1 MDDPVR
7 WESRPELREPVLICA
22 FKGWNDA
29 AESAS
34 LAVSYLAD
42 KWEAEQ
48 FATLDPEPFFDFQ
61 VNRPTVKLT
70 EGQTR
75 EIEWPEVAI
84 SSASMPGTDR
94 DAVLL
99 VGAEPNLRW
108 RGFSDAI
115 VSTAQAVGVRMAVS
129 LGALLADV
137 PHTRPVQITGL
148 ASDEELIELLGFS
161 ETRYQ
166 GPTGITGVVHDACS
180 IAGMRAASLWA
191 PVPHYVAAVS
201 SPKAARALMG
211 RAQEIVG
218 FTVDTG
224 DLDTAAAEYER
235 RLDEAVEREP
245 EVRAAGRAARAA
257 ARRAGGLP
265 RRPSQRRF
273 DRPRVPALP
282 ARSGRLTP
290 LLPGPS

>member
-7 WESRPELREPVLICA
+7 WESKPDLREPVLICA

-34 LAVSYLAD
+34 LAISYLAD
-42 KWEAEQ
+42 KWDAQQ
-48 FATLDPEPFFDFQ
+48 FATLDPDEFFDFQ

-70 EGQTR
+70 EGRSR
-75 EIEWPEVAI
+75 EIEWPEVVL

-108 RGFSDAI
+108 RSFSETI
-115 VSTAQAVGVRMAVS
+115 VSTVQAVGVEMVVS

-148 ASDEELIELLGFS
+148 ASDADLIERLGFS

-166 GPTGITGVVHDACS
+166 GPTGITGIVHDACAR
-180 IAGMRAASLWA
+180 AGLRSASLWA

-211 RAQEIVG
+211 RLQEILG
-218 FTVDTG
+218 FSVDTE
-224 DLDTAAAEYER
+224 DLDGAAAEYER
-235 RLDEAVEREP
+235 RLDDAVEREP
-245 EVRAAGRAARAA
+245 EVRQLVERLEQQMDEQEVSFRDLPSGDSIAREF
-257 ARRAGGLP
+257 
-265 RRPSQRRF
+265 QRYLR
-273 DRPRVPALP
+273 DKNEDD
-282 ARSGRLTP
+282 
-290 LLPGPS
+290 